1 LSEEIQ
7 KLEKERDYW
16 KRVASY
22 LAGCHAAT
30 LSYDG
35 MLKSTSIARRERFI
49 NIVRIAHDMMDGKDW
64 RAGSS
69 YIYSSPE
76 KAKGYCADALIDFP
90 EVK

>member
-1 LSEEIQ
+1 MSDEIR
-7 KLEKERDYW
+7 KLEKELDYW

-35 MLKSTSIARRERFI
+35 MLKSTSVARRERFI
-49 NIVRIAHDMMDGKDW
+49 SIVRTAHDMMDGKDW

-69 YIYSSPE
+69 YARSTPE
-76 KAKGYCADALIDFP
+76 KAKEHCADALMDFP
-90 EVK
+90 EAK